1 MYAGNLKQSIGLVGV
16 ANARE
21 LGGYSSKDGRTV
33 RHGVLL
39 RTGRLFSGS
48 EEDIRRLSEEY
59 HVEKVIDFRSDFE
72 MSGSALFAA
81 FSGSSEKSPDPVPEG
96 AEYLNL
102 PVMDIES
109 MLTSEESD
117 KEEMLSDTSKLI
129 DSLVANEL
137 LGVGLYIGFL
147 ENKMGKQAYSRLF
160 CELLELGEG
169 RALLF
174 HCTQGKDRTGTAAM
188 LILSALDVDEKTIIE
203 DYVLSNTYNAD
214 SIAKKRAKLEKT
226 GRMSPESIEKYLI
239 AFESVDS
246 SNMSGAIAFLKEK
259 YGSVKDYIITGLG
272 VSEADMLRLKEKFL
286 E

>member
-33 RHGVLL
+33 SHGVLL
-39 RTGRLFSGS
+39 RTGKLFSGS
-48 EEDIRRLSEEY
+48 EEDIRRLSEKY

-81 FSGSSEKSPDPVPEG
+81 FSGSSEKSPDRVPDG

-160 CELLELGEG
+160 RELLELGEG

-203 DYVLSNTYNAD
+203 DYVLSNAYNAD

-246 SNMSGAIAFLKEK
+246 SNMSGAIAFLKAK